1 MKKYIKLSI
10 LALSL
15 AGLSSC
21 DMDAP
26 NQSSLDPSVVGY
38 TEKMAESAIMGIHQ
52 SFGETNSYRGRFIP
66 YYGMN
71 TDVEMINVPTLAQ
84 TPDGAKNDICAYNAT
99 PNNTL
104 MNTSNNAYAKFYEG
118 IERANMVIDAI
129 KQYGAPANRPEMAE
143 LLGEGMTL
151 RAVLYLDLI
160 KAWGDVPARF
170 EPMSTNTM
178 YQERTDRASI
188 YVRLLSD
195 LKEAEDMMP
204 WPNANDKTKNVERVS
219 KSFVKGL
226 RARIALYAAGFSYRA
241 DGTVRR
247 SNAPAL
253 SVDNMYKIVR
263 DECEDVINSGKNK
276 LGDFKSNFTSLCKD
290 KTDAGN
296 ESLWEIPFSD
306 GRGRVL
312 YTWGVKHNA
321 KDQYTKQAQ
330 GGVNGPLPYLYYDYD
345 NEDVRRDITC
355 VPYDWSNESKAKQ
368 QLRKVNKWCFGKLRY
383 EWMNRIVTSTNDDG
397 LNFQYMRLADV
408 YLMAAEAINQI
419 SGPSDAWGYMEPVL
433 TRALPAEKVAALKNK
448 YTANKDAFFNGI
460 VEQRGLEFA
469 GEQLRKADLIR
480 WNLIDDKLAEAKAK
494 MKELR
499 TRTGAYADLPGSVY
513 TKTADDG
520 ETLII
525 YGLKHG
531 ETDDQGNNLVSLNG
545 YEKTSWLDPD
555 SKTGVMKIEDDL
567 IEGLYIGKP
576 STHAI
581 WPIWQTF
588 IDNSNGKLN
597 NTWLGF

>member
-1 MKKYIKLSI
+1 MKNYIKLSI

-71 TDVEMINVPTLAQ
+71 TDVEMINIPTLAQ
-84 TPDGAKNDICAYNAT
+84 TPDGGKNDLCAYNAT

-129 KQYGAPANRPEMAE
+129 KQYGDPASRPEMAQ

-160 KAWGDVPARF
+160 KGWGDVPARF
-170 EPMSTNTM
+170 EPISTNTM
-178 YQERTDRASI
+178 YQERTDRDSI

-204 WPNANDKTKNVERVS
+204 WPNDNDKTKNVERVS

-226 RARIALYAAGFSYRA
+226 RARIALYAGGYSYRA

-253 SVDNMYKIVR
+253 SVDNMYKIAR

-276 LGDFKSNFTSLCKD
+276 LGDFKTNFTNLCQD

-296 ESLWEIPFSD
+296 ESLWEVPFSD

-330 GGVNGPLPYLYYDYD
+330 GGVNGPLPYLFYDYD
-345 NEDVRRDITC
+345 NEDARRDITC
-355 VPYDWSNESKAKQ
+355 VPYDWSNEAKAKQ

-383 EWMNRIVTSTNDDG
+383 EWMGRIVTSTNDDG
-397 LNFQYMRLADV
+397 VNFQYMRMADI
-408 YLMAAEAINQI
+408 YLMAAEAINQL

-433 TRALPAEKVAALKNK
+433 SRVLPAEKVATLKNK

-480 WNLIDDKLAEAKAK
+480 WNLIDDKLAEAKTK
-494 MKELR
+494 MQALR

-513 TKTADDG
+513 TKTAADG
-520 ETLII
+520 ESLII
-525 YGLKHG
+525 YGLNHG
-531 ETDDQGNNLVSLNG
+531 DTDDAGANLVSLNG
-545 YEKTSWLDPD
+545 YEKTSWLEPD
-555 SKTGVMKIEDDL
+555 SKTGILKIDDDL
-567 IEGLYIGKP
+567 VNGLYINKP

-588 IDNSNGKLN
+588 VDNSNGKLN

>member
-15 AGLSSC
+15 VGLSSC

-71 TDVEMINVPTLAQ
+71 TDVEMINIPTLAQ
-84 TPDGAKNDICAYNAT
+84 TPDGGKNDLCAYNAT

-129 KQYGAPANRPEMAE
+129 KQYGDPANRPEMAQ

-160 KAWGDVPARF
+160 KGWGDVPARF
-170 EPMSTNTM
+170 EPISTNTM
-178 YQERTDRASI
+178 YQERTDRDSI

-204 WPNANDKTKNVERVS
+204 WPNDNDKTKNVERVS

-226 RARIALYAAGFSYRA
+226 RARIALYAGGYSYRA

-253 SVDNMYKIVR
+253 SVDNMYKIAR

-276 LGDFKSNFTSLCKD
+276 LGDFKTNFTSLCQD

-296 ESLWEIPFSD
+296 ESLWEVPFSD

-345 NEDVRRDITC
+345 NEDARRDITC
-355 VPYDWSNESKAKQ
+355 VPYDWSNEAKAKQ

-397 LNFQYMRLADV
+397 LNFQYMRMADI
-408 YLMAAEAINQI
+408 YLMAAEAINQL

-433 TRALPAEKVAALKNK
+433 SRVLPAEKVATLKNK

-480 WNLIDDKLAEAKAK
+480 WNLIDDKLAEAKTK
-494 MKELR
+494 MQALR

-513 TKTADDG
+513 TKTAADG

-525 YGLKHG
+525 YGLNHG
-531 ETDDQGNNLVSLNG
+531 DTDDAGANLVSLNG
-545 YEKTSWLDPD
+545 YEKTSWLEPD
-555 SKTGVMKIEDDL
+555 SKTGILKIDDDL
-567 IEGLYIGKP
+567 VNGLYINKP

-588 IDNSNGKLN
+588 VDNSNGKLN